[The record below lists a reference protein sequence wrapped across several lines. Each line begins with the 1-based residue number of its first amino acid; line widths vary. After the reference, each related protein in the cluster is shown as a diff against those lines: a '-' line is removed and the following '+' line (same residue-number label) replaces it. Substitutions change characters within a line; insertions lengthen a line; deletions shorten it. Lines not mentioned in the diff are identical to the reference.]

1 MMMFI
6 VMKKE
11 LLEKMKYMMFLIV
24 EMVQMD
30 YVKSGI
36 IQKQDLKLM
45 AGYVV
50 NLIIK
55 IMLKYQRRNNIEKE
69 R

>member
-11 LLEKMKYMMFLIV
+11 LLEKMTYMMFLIV
-24 EMVQMD
+24 ERVQMD

-36 IQKQDLKLM
+36 IQKQDLKLT

-55 IMLKYQRRNNIEKE
+55 IMLKYQRKNNIEKE

>member
-55 IMLKYQRRNNIEKE
+55 IMLKYQRKNNIEKE